1 MKRIVLSILAMC
13 LFAAGPL
20 WAYEERDILR
30 SRVDEAKLKTLL
42 IPDQKWVP
50 FPAYA
55 DRAGWDKLLGD

>member
-1 MKRIVLSILAMC
+1 MC

-42 IPDQKWVP
+42 VPDQKWVP